1 MFLKCIKE
9 WDPNIY
15 DMETVLSKATS
26 HLNLI
31 RNSSEMVQALAEL
44 RRMNE
49 EYDKALEF
57 YLQLIGQI
65 LNDIPEHFEIETI
78 LKNNPARKNYTLVAI
93 IQMDKD
99 IQAKKTRNN
108 NDTIGELNDDDDEK
122 KENIAKKKKKTLE
135 ELNAIQ
141 TRVFNMI
148 NEYNLYQNH
157 VQDKILSLIELDCA
171 RSVELFT
178 EHRDYIPPS
187 SIVKEIQI
195 KLKDLEIPSRQR
207 SMRNFN
213 DKSARSSRVIGGRT
227 KLHKKTQF
235 VGKYKRYLKIF
246 LVCKHF
252 IIIITIIIIV

>member
-1 MFLKCIKE
+1 
-9 WDPNIY
+9 
-15 DMETVLSKATS
+15 
-26 HLNLI
+26 
-31 RNSSEMVQALAEL
+31 
-44 RRMNE
+44 
-49 EYDKALEF
+49 
-57 YLQLIGQI
+57 
-65 LNDIPEHFEIETI
+65 
-78 LKNNPARKNYTLVAI
+78 
-93 IQMDKD
+93 
-99 IQAKKTRNN
+99 
-108 NDTIGELNDDDDEK
+108 
-122 KENIAKKKKKTLE
+122 
-135 ELNAIQ
+135 
-141 TRVFNMI
+141 MI
-148 NEYNLYQNH
+148 NEHELYKNH

-246 LVCKHF
+246 LYRYLHMLVGLGDGTDYPEFHDVLVKLYAEFDAIQLQQFLHTTILTYINACN
-252 IIIITIIIIV
+252 IIKSIK